1 MKRILGFFFAASLP
15 FMFASCQEETQ
26 EETKDTLEVTPSSVL
41 EFSASGNDAVAVAV
55 ITDAS
60 SWDFSADEWIL
71 AEKTED
77 GLSVNVQDNDTGAS
91 RQGEIGISAGSAVPV
106 KIQVTQRAES
116 FIELSPAEINDNGD
130 GAEYEVTVTTSG
142 EDWTLVGGDTEEPDW
157 CTVSA
162 KEGVSGDVVTFTVAQ
177 NDSEAKEYTWT
188 FTAGNASVGLKVT
201 STPRTRL
208 EVTYPEGSAA
218 SVPVEGGSC
227 IVRISC
233 DLPIEEISCV
243 IPEEVDW
250 LTLGSTDTGLGG
262 DYVYRFDVAANESY
276 VEREAVV
283 TFTAGNASAEVA
295 VVQFQTDAVLTDTP
309 RLEADG
315 LDAQTLTLVVKANID
330 ITMKMPDVDWLSLAD
345 EVVGEAGEDG
355 LVPHTYTLSLTEASV
370 TRSAD
375 IVFTRDGGT
384 EVLRVTVVQRNP
396 NPTYVSFADPGF
408 ADYLL
413 RTGLIMAA
421 EDAEGKYE
429 LTQAGYEL
437 EELRVEPSGFSMNVK
452 TISGLG
458 SFPALTSIYVDTD
471 GVTSIDI
478 MDCSNVMSV
487 VLSKD
492 VRYISYVNLGN
503 NPVKSFSLND
513 LSPTDNLNYLSCE
526 NLSIIGMQLEVINA
540 SAYDNIG
547 MMWNDTC
554 EWLDVSLCPALKEL
568 HARRERT
575 ADGTGPKLRTI
586 YMSAEQIAAVGIS
599 LTVDKCDGTQIVK
612 M

>member
-1 MKRILGFFFAASLP
+1 M
-15 FMFASCQEETQ
+15 
-26 EETKDTLEVTPSSVL
+26 
-41 EFSASGNDAVAVAV
+41 
-55 ITDAS
+55 
-60 SWDFSADEWIL
+60 
-71 AEKTED
+71 
-77 GLSVNVQDNDTGAS
+77 
-91 RQGEIGISAGSAVPV
+91 
-106 KIQVTQRAES
+106 
-116 FIELSPAEINDNGD
+116 
-130 GAEYEVTVTTSG
+130 
-142 EDWTLVGGDTEEPDW
+142 
-157 CTVSA
+157 
-162 KEGVSGDVVTFTVAQ
+162 
-177 NDSEAKEYTWT
+177 
-188 FTAGNASVGLKVT
+188 
-201 STPRTRL
+201 
-208 EVTYPEGSAA
+208 
-218 SVPVEGGSC
+218 
-227 IVRISC
+227 
-233 DLPIEEISCV
+233 
-243 IPEEVDW
+243 
-250 LTLGSTDTGLGG
+250 
-262 DYVYRFDVAANESY
+262 
-276 VEREAVV
+276 

-295 VVQFQTDAVLTDTP
+295 VVQSQTDAVLTDTP

-471 GVTSIDI
+471 GVT
-478 MDCSNVMSV
+478 
-487 VLSKD
+487 
-492 VRYISYVNLGN
+492 
-503 NPVKSFSLND
+503 
-513 LSPTDNLNYLSCE
+513 LSCE

-540 SAYDNIG
+540 SAYENIG
-547 MMWNDTC
+547 MMWNVTC
-554 EWLDVSLCPALKEL
+554 AGLDVSLCPALKEL

-575 ADGTGPKLRTI
+575 ADGTDPKLRTI

-599 LTVDKCDGTQIVK
+599 LTVDKCDGTQIVQ